1 MISEAVITKG
11 KLFHTVLCGIS
22 AITRRVPTTP
32 RRLFVTSYRCQW
44 IHRPI
49 DDPPEIVLCVVC
61 DKKILTKFT
70 KKKHMKTHTSGD
82 KTPNCNICEK
92 VLKKMKIQTD
102 EDDEF
107 KDERVLEAVDTKNK
121 F

>member
-1 MISEAVITKG
+1 
-11 KLFHTVLCGIS
+11 
-22 AITRRVPTTP
+22 
-32 RRLFVTSYRCQW
+32 
-44 IHRPI
+44 
-49 DDPPEIVLCVVC
+49 
-61 DKKILTKFT
+61 
-70 KKKHMKTHTSGD
+70 MKTHTSGD

-92 VLKKMKIQTD
+92 VLKKMKIHTD